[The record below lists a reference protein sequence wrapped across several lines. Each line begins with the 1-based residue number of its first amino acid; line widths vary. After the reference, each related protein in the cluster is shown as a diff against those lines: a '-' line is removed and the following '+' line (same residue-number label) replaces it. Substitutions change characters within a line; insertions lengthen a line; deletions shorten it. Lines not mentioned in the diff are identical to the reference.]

1 MGKFTQIPQNTFETL
16 QIEAGVISR
25 EFNPDTAELDKE
37 NIICATTGGIT
48 VAATPTFSD
57 YGSDVDNC
65 PNNMME
71 LKHLDSWE
79 VSIQFTSLGTSP
91 ELLAMAL
98 GCADVNGN
106 KVTPRASLKQSDFKS
121 IWWVGD
127 KANGGMVAAH
137 LFNALSTSG
146 LSLKTTKAGKGQI
159 SVTMTGHV
167 SIDAQ
172 DVVPIEFYSAD
183 PPVEGGA
190 ASAAAYT
197 GGNEYKENEEESD
210 EEIA

>member
-1 MGKFTQIPQNTFETL
+1 MGKFTKIPENTFKTL
-16 QIEAGVISR
+16 QIEAGVIASA
-25 EFNPDTAELDKE
+25 FNPDMAELDAK

-57 YGSDVDNC
+57 YGADVDNC

-106 KVTPRASLKQSDFKS
+106 KITPRAALNQSDFKS
-121 IWWVGD
+121 IWWIGD

-137 LFNALSTSG
+137 LFNALSTAG

-167 SIDAQ
+167 SIDNQ
-172 DVVPIEFYSAD
+172 DVVPIEFYSTD
-183 PPVEGGA
+183 PPAESGTETVSGLSGELGYEENGGDDA
-190 ASAAAYT
+190 A
-197 GGNEYKENEEESD
+197 
-210 EEIA
+210 